1 MKKICMIE
9 YQGRCDSKG
18 KAVGHAPKVL
28 KEYMEFIADDCEVS
42 VLAPKVILRE
52 LPEGNRKAC
61 RVLPHHIVMKGKT
74 PFHEKVGNKLHMFA
88 NIHKALKNTDA
99 DTVWFFNVE
108 YYLMLYLFLHRR
120 PKQRV
125 ICTLFLDG
133 YHASKQADLKTRF
146 VASFKQWVFE
156 QAQKKMD
163 LIISTGQQF
172 TFKNC
177 NYEFIPDYYDRK
189 DFYERYRKQ
198 FLEGKQKKEQAVCL
212 GTMGNGKQI
221 EEMVEAFLRIGYP
234 LKVAGR
240 FYDKQRVEQLK
251 ILVEKR
257 KGNVEITDSYLSQE
271 EYLALLAESKYTVLP
286 YSPVNYASQT
296 SGVMQEAMFLNT
308 VPVTYEAILSGN
320 GIPGIGFSAW
330 KNLSA
335 EQLAQDTTVFQKEY
349 QRLRENA
356 YSEDSVREK
365 YQNIF
370 VKDNKAV

>member
-1 MKKICMIE
+1 M
-9 YQGRCDSKG
+9 
-18 KAVGHAPKVL
+18 
-28 KEYMEFIADDCEVS
+28 
-42 VLAPKVILRE
+42 
-52 LPEGNRKAC
+52 
-61 RVLPHHIVMKGKT
+61 
-74 PFHEKVGNKLHMFA
+74 
-88 NIHKALKNTDA
+88 
-99 DTVWFFNVE
+99 
-108 YYLMLYLFLHRR
+108 
-120 PKQRV
+120 
-125 ICTLFLDG
+125 
-133 YHASKQADLKTRF
+133 
-146 VASFKQWVFE
+146 ASFKQWVFE

-296 SGVMQEAMFLNT
+296 SGVMQEAVFLDT